1 MDVQFFHTAC
11 PAGQALQ
18 PRTKMTGIAVDTA
31 RPVRAT
37 PPYAMRPLVA
47 LAFEGLSE
55 QDKQLPSALNRN
67 LVGARLLERLQ
78 RQPEHYQARAE
89 RSLLERHRAEIVSLC
104 GTRAL
109 VIEYGAGTA
118 TATQRFLATLPAVRV
133 YVPIDCDA
141 SLLEAACH
149 STRRHLPDLD
159 VHPLC
164 QDYRT
169 FLMLPPEIFDRT
181 RRRIA
186 FYPGSTFGELPHLEA
201 ISQLVWAREAL
212 GERAAAIVGVDLLK
226 SAEVHVRAYEDRAG
240 AAASF
245 NRNVLARLNT
255 DLDATFDLDAFRHR
269 ASWNATLQRVET
281 SLESLHVQ
289 VPTVAGITVA
299 LADREQILTQCLHAR
314 TAEDFATIVRMAGWT
329 IERTWLDEDH
339 RYALHFLVPAE

>member
-1 MDVQFFHTAC
+1 
-11 PAGQALQ
+11 
-18 PRTKMTGIAVDTA
+18 MTGIAVDTA
-31 RPVRAT
+31 PRVRAT

-47 LAFEGLSE
+47 VAFEGLSE
-55 QDKQLPSALNRN
+55 QDKQLPSILNRN

-78 RQPEHYQARAE
+78 RQPEHYQARSE
-89 RSLLERHRAEIVSLC
+89 RSLLERHRADLVALC

-109 VIEYGAGTA
+109 VIGYGAGTA
-118 TATQRFLATLPAVRV
+118 TQRLLAMLPAVRV
-133 YVPIDCDA
+133 YVPIDCDEP
-141 SLLEAACH
+141 LLEAACH
-149 STRRHLPDLD
+149 ATRRHLPAID

-169 FLMLPPEIFDRT
+169 FLMLPPEIIADRT
-181 RRRIA
+181 HRRIA
-186 FYPGSTFGELPHLEA
+186 FYPGSTFAELPHLEA

-226 SAEVHVRAYEDRAG
+226 SAEVHLRAYEDRAG

-245 NRNVLARLNT
+245 NRNVLARLNA

-269 ASWNATLQRVET
+269 ASWNSTLQRVET
-281 SLESLHVQ
+281 SLESLRMQ

-299 LADREQILTQCLHAR
+299 LADGEQILTQCIHAR